1 MGDGYGMKPTAFLN
15 SLFMSTVNS
24 AAKALVSVASTTSG
38 GGSDG
43 ESWRAIDHARY
54 LLMLITW
61 LAVWVLRVLMD
72 HIPTSFVPPPDR
84 LLGGGGGI
92 LSLGSSSDHS
102 HVSATSFSSSSP
114 SLELILH
121 EGFNYSTNEDIDL
134 AHESSSS
141 KAIGRQLSHIIGLFS
156 EIPSTSRKYQVVVGM
171 ADKIVEENM
180 RSGQVVL
187 KEINR
192 STLSSAF
199 NRTANSLYRSLGSS
213 GRDPEEGD
221 AWPSRML
228 SALPLGSYVVSY
240 FRGLRFFVNTLLL
253 TAGGSSG
260 GKRALIAASE
270 CAVVEEKLAHELL
283 WVTNKL
289 RVSIAVD
296 EALVQWSYASGLA
309 SRALYAHPR
318 VQGTLIKISAI
329 LIEEI
334 VRGDLEVP
342 RQVKFRILLLWL
354 PLFCYASSG
363 LSYTILTGYEKA
375 EMEKVIDEVISTLPL
390 DDQEQILMNW
400 MHDYATSASDWP
412 NPQNSYYRWFHIC
425 RELLV

>member
-1 MGDGYGMKPTAFLN
+1 
-15 SLFMSTVNS
+15 MSTVNS

-54 LLMLITW
+54 LLMLTTW
-61 LAVWVLRVLMD
+61 LTVWVLRVLMD
-72 HIPTSFVPPPDR
+72 HIPISFVPPPDR

-92 LSLGSSSDHS
+92 LSVGSSFDYT
-102 HVSATSFSSSSP
+102 HVSATSSSSSP
-114 SLELILH
+114 SLQLILH
-121 EGFNYSTNEDIDL
+121 EGFNYSSSEDIDL

-171 ADKIVEENM
+171 ADKIVDENM
-180 RSGQVVL
+180 RSGQVAL

-192 STLSSAF
+192 SSLSSAF
-199 NRTANSLYRSLGSS
+199 NRTANSLYRSLRSS
-213 GRDPEEGD
+213 GHDLEEGD

-228 SALPLGSYVVSY
+228 SALPLGSYIVPY
-240 FRGLRFFVNTLLL
+240 FRGLCFCVNSLLPL
-253 TAGGSSG
+253 LSIGGGSSTG
-260 GKRALIAASE
+260 GSSRSQRALIAASE

-289 RVSIAVD
+289 RVSLAVD

-334 VRGDLEVP
+334 ARGDLEVP

-354 PLFCYASSG
+354 PLFCYSSNG